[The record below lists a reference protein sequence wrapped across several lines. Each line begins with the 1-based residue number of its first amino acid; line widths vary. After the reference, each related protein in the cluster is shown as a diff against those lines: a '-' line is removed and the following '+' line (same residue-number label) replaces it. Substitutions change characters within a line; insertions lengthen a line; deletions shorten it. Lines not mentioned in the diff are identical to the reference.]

1 MTSEIYEKI
10 KEIKEQISHIEKEE
24 RSINPNN
31 YIETDIKIKKI
42 RNILSS
48 MEQNIGE
55 VSIMYDGL
63 QKQEQLEVINEI
75 KPIENEYKIKKN
87 NIDKIDEKNTQKLNW
102 EKLRNNEIS
111 GYDAQK
117 IERKEYE
124 NQYHE
129 VENHEEIINTIHK
142 DVKEVYEQFE
152 TSEVDKSINLRKNK
166 SNKFFLLQNKLI
178 IYILLIFALLC
189 ISILLLFLIKS
200 HSTYLELNKKKSIPT
215 LPPKCDIG
223 YKPLKD
229 KCVIDYSIK

>member
-10 KEIKEQISHIEKEE
+10 KEIKDQISHIEKEE

-142 DVKEVYEQFE
+142 DVKETNQNLKIIGQNINKQGEIIEKARYIVQI
-152 TSEVDKSINLRKNK
+152 SDDKMVK
-166 SNKFFLLQNKLI
+166 SNKITNSMICNAKCMKCSLCFLIVL
-178 IYILLIFALLC
+178 LLILNVLLGTY
-189 ISILLLFLIKS
+189 IIFIKFIWD
-200 HSTYLELNKKKSIPT
+200 KK
-215 LPPKCDIG
+215 
-223 YKPLKD
+223 
-229 KCVIDYSIK
+229 

>member
-10 KEIKEQISHIEKEE
+10 KEIKDQISHIEKEE
-24 RSINPNN
+24 SSINPNN

-142 DVKEVYEQFE
+142 DVKETNQNLKIIGQTINKQGEIIEKARYIVQI
-152 TSEVDKSINLRKNK
+152 SDDKMVK
-166 SNKFFLLQNKLI
+166 SNKITNSMICNAKCMKCSLCFLI
-178 IYILLIFALLC
+178 V
-189 ISILLLFLIKS
+189 LLLF
-200 HSTYLELNKKKSIPT
+200 
-215 LPPKCDIG
+215 
-223 YKPLKD
+223 
-229 KCVIDYSIK
+229 

>member
-142 DVKEVYEQFE
+142 DVKETNQNLKIIGQTINKQGEIIEKARYIVQI
-152 TSEVDKSINLRKNK
+152 SDDKMVK
-166 SNKFFLLQNKLI
+166 SNKITNSMICNAKCMKCSLCFLIVL
-178 IYILLIFALLC
+178 LLILNVLLG
-189 ISILLLFLIKS
+189 
-200 HSTYLELNKKKSIPT
+200 TYIIFRKFIWDKK
-215 LPPKCDIG
+215 
-223 YKPLKD
+223 
-229 KCVIDYSIK
+229 

>member
-10 KEIKEQISHIEKEE
+10 KEIKDQISHIEKEE

-87 NIDKIDEKNTQKLNW
+87 NVDKIEEKNTQKLNW

-142 DVKEVYEQFE
+142 DVKETNQNLKAI
-152 TSEVDKSINLRKNK
+152 SHSINKQGETIDNVRYIVQITDDKMTKANK
-166 SNKFFLLQNKLI
+166 ITNSMICSAKCMKCSLCFLI
-178 IYILLIFALLC
+178 
-189 ISILLLFLIKS
+189 ILLLILNVLLG
-200 HSTYLELNKKKSIPT
+200 TYIIFRKFVWNNK
-215 LPPKCDIG
+215 
-223 YKPLKD
+223 
-229 KCVIDYSIK
+229 

>member
-142 DVKEVYEQFE
+142 DVKETNQNLKAI
-152 TSEVDKSINLRKNK
+152 SHSINKQGETIDNVRYIVQITDDKMTKANK
-166 SNKFFLLQNKLI
+166 ITNSMICSAKCMKCSLCFLI
-178 IYILLIFALLC
+178 
-189 ISILLLFLIKS
+189 ILLLILNVLLG
-200 HSTYLELNKKKSIPT
+200 TYIIFRKFVWNNK
-215 LPPKCDIG
+215 
-223 YKPLKD
+223 
-229 KCVIDYSIK
+229 

>member
-10 KEIKEQISHIEKEE
+10 KEIKDQISQLEKEKY
-24 RSINPNN
+24 ILDIKNPNQA
-31 YIETDIKIKKI
+31 DLKIKNL

-48 MEQNIGE
+48 IEKDMNE
-55 VSIMYDGL
+55 VLIIYEGL

-75 KPIENEYKIKKN
+75 KQLESEYKLQKKN
-87 NIDKIDEKNTQKLNW
+87 IDEIDEKNTQKLNW

-142 DVKEVYEQFE
+142 DVKETNQNLKIIGQNINKQGEIIEKARYIVQI
-152 TSEVDKSINLRKNK
+152 SDDKMVK
-166 SNKFFLLQNKLI
+166 SNKITNSMICNAKCMKCSLCFLIVL
-178 IYILLIFALLC
+178 LLILNVLLG
-189 ISILLLFLIKS
+189 
-200 HSTYLELNKKKSIPT
+200 TYIIFRKFIWDKK
-215 LPPKCDIG
+215 
-223 YKPLKD
+223 
-229 KCVIDYSIK
+229 